1 MPIQPLNR
9 RNALSRLNSTLFI
22 SVLLLAGCEPD
33 SEPLPVVLE
42 GVSDTIEAR
51 PALTQVAGDARLK
64 VGKQLLV
71 SGRLDESLII
81 FDTVIQDRPDLAR
94 AHFLKGM
101 ALHGKKSHAQALSQY
116 LKAEALEQDFS
127 EYGLLDYYIAWS
139 AFYAGDSELS
149 RVRVERSLKDA
160 PEQADTTFLAG
171 LLAFNDDRLEAA
183 EESFRRV
190 LEYAALEPE
199 PIRSRELRRAWI
211 RLSDVLARDERQ
223 DEALEAITNAIQ
235 ISPEFAESWFRKGSL
250 LSRLGRASEAEEA
263 LARWRELGGG
273 SGS

>member
-1 MPIQPLNR
+1 MPIQPLTL
-9 RNALSRLNSTLFI
+9 RNPLLRLNVTFFSV
-22 SVLLLAGCEPD
+22 VLLLLGCDGGSKTPGEVP
-33 SEPLPVVLE
+33 E
-42 GVSDTIEAR
+42 GVSGTTDDR
-51 PALTQVAGDARLK
+51 PALTQVPGDARLK

-81 FDTVIQDRPDLAR
+81 FDTVLQDRPDLAR

-116 LKAEALEQDFS
+116 LKAEALEQAFA

-149 RVRVERSLKDA
+149 RVRVERSLQDA

-183 EESFRRV
+183 EDSFRRV

-211 RLSDVLARDERQ
+211 RLSDVLARGERQ

>member
-1 MPIQPLNR
+1 MPIQLLTR
-9 RNALSRLNSTLFI
+9 RNTFSRLKITLFT
-22 SVLLLAGCEPD
+22 SVLLVVGCERG
-33 SEPLPVVLE
+33 SETPEVIAE
-42 GVSDTIEAR
+42 GVSGSTADR

-81 FDTVIQDRPDLAR
+81 FDTVIQDRPELAR

-101 ALHGKKSHAQALSQY
+101 ALHGKKSHAQALSEY
-116 LKAEALEQDFS
+116 LKAEALEQEFA

-149 RVRVERSLKDA
+149 RVRVERSLQDA